1 MIEALVRA
9 SPDAIIVLDA
19 AGHVTLFNE
28 GAKEMFGYAPNEVLG
43 HPVDFILPDSIGD
56 LRWTSPLPP
65 LLSQGNGGA
74 LPPAQL
80 ALFGQRSDGEI
91 FSVDASVTSAFLPP
105 SCGFMVLVRDAATS
119 LRSEGK
125 LRECEEC
132 FRIAFESETIAFA
145 ITELSGRLRAVN
157 RSLCNLLGY
166 TEAELLQLS
175 FQAITHPEDLFND
188 VSHVRSLVKG
198 EIDRYLL
205 EKRYLHK
212 QGHSVW
218 ALLSVSMVRDRWGA
232 PLYFVAHATDITS
245 LKNAQRALEK
255 HAAELER
262 SNAELEHFA
271 SVASHD
277 LQEPLRTVSSYT
289 QLLSER
295 YRGNLDER
303 ADRWIDYVVGGV
315 DHMKRLI
322 DGLLS
327 LARVRT
333 NGAEFQ
339 PVDTEAIVGRVW
351 ERLRAH
357 ASANGARLT
366 LGALPVIAADASQIE
381 QLFQNLLS
389 NAIRYRRFDVPLRV
403 EITAERQLGDKG
415 EWEFVVADN
424 GIGID
429 MVYAT
434 RIFEIFQRVAREIDQ
449 TGAGIGLAVCD
460 RIVKRHGGRIWVES
474 APEHGARF
482 RFTLVD
488 HMS

>member
-1 MIEALVRA
+1 MIEALVKA
-9 SPDAIIVLDA
+9 SPEAIIVLDDA
-19 AGHVTLFNE
+19 SHVTLFNA
-28 GAKEMFGYAPNEVLG
+28 GAREMFGYSPSEVLG
-43 HPVDFILPDSIGD
+43 HVVDFILPDSIGN

-65 LLSQGNGGA
+65 LLSRPNGREV
-74 LPPAQL
+74 PPVQL

-91 FSVDASVTSAFLPP
+91 FSVEASVISAFTPP
-105 SCGFMVLVRDAATS
+105 TRGFMVVVRDAAT
-119 LRSEGK
+119 LLGYEGK

-166 TEAELLQLS
+166 TEAELLELS
-175 FQAITHPEDLFND
+175 FQAITHPEDLFKD
-188 VSHVRSLVKG
+188 VSHVQSLVKG

-232 PLYFVAHATDITS
+232 PLYFVAHATDITT
-245 LKNAQRALEK
+245 LKNAQRALEE

-295 YRGNLDER
+295 YRGHLDER
-303 ADRWIDYVVGGV
+303 ADRWIDYVVDGV

-339 PVDTEAIVGRVW
+339 PVDTEAIVDTLW
-351 ERLRAH
+351 TRLRADP
-357 ASANGARLT
+357 SANLARLS
-366 LGALPVIAADASQIE
+366 LGSLPVIGADASQIE

-389 NAIRYRRFDVPLRV
+389 NAIRYRRFDVPLRIA
-403 EITAERQLGDKG
+403 ITAERHLGSDAA
-415 EWEFVVADN
+415 WEFAVADN

-429 MVYAT
+429 MIHAS
-434 RIFEIFQRVAREIDQ
+434 RIFEIFQRVARDIDQ

-474 APEHGARF
+474 APGHGARF

-488 HMS
+488 QTS